1 MVKRTGRGRRKTRSL
16 FRKKKNEKGKISI
29 KRYMSKFETGDRV
42 HLIVEP
48 SVHKGMYFRR
58 FVGKTGQVEGK
69 QGTCYQ
75 VKINDNG
82 KDKQLII
89 HPIHLRKVKWIQK

>member
-1 MVKRTGRGRRKTRSL
+1 MVKRTGGNRRKTRSL
-16 FRKKKNEKGKISI
+16 FKKKKKDRGKISI
-29 KRYMSKFETGDRV
+29 KRYMSKFNNGDSV

-58 FVGKTGQVEGK
+58 FVGKTGKVEGK

-75 VKINDNG
+75 VKINDRG
-82 KDKQLII
+82 KYKKLII
-89 HPIHLRKVKWIQK
+89 HPIHLRKVK